1 MILLNYLL
9 LFLGGETIVPDPK
22 EKMKYFRNQF
32 KENGTNEKWF
42 KIEEVISDLLN
53 IFRVPK
59 IVFQEMTKIPP
70 KDFKK
75 LPWTPYQLRKQANI
89 KIFLWNTRI

>member
-32 KENGTNEKWF
+32 KENGTNEK
-42 KIEEVISDLLN
+42 
-53 IFRVPK
+53 
-59 IVFQEMTKIPP
+59 
-70 KDFKK
+70 
-75 LPWTPYQLRKQANI
+75 
-89 KIFLWNTRI
+89 